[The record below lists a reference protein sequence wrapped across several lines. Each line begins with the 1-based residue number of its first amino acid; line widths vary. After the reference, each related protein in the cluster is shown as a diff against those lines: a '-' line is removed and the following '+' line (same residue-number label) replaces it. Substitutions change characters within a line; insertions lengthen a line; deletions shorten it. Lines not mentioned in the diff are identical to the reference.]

1 MGNGTSEPSVQPL
14 DPQLFRG
21 DILINQ
27 TFMYDV
33 TIHHTTQKAFSKY
46 RIIRFKQI
54 DRQNEGLMKLKNR
67 PNMQFCLEKHFQLPE
82 LLKNASIPA
91 RCRHPSIL
99 CVQRTISDPINN
111 CLYFVTEPC
120 LPLNV
125 LIKFCSETDVL
136 RGARSMLLALKFVHS
151 SLNSS
156 HNNLRLNSILMNK
169 HIIELLERLYEETD
183 QPVTYAYSRTH
194 PFCYDVYMF
203 SRLFTQIIKEYCSDS
218 MLFIDF
224 LQVLHKSC
232 MHPQP
237 RVRLPPG
244 HLLAHPLFQ
253 HPLISS
259 VEFFENYMTYSD
271 SERIHFFRTFN
282 EKIAKHLTD
291 DVLCG
296 TVLPRCF
303 QNNIFLDPPSHG
315 LIAQILHPYDDSQL
329 DDKIPATELDVS
341 HRSCV
346 SYTAFTT
353 YFAPLVLSK
362 FRLHERLTRI
372 ILLTNFTGYVHLFQ
386 PNDLKDTVLPEVCM
400 GVFDRYDPL
409 SSLSLQAV
417 GMLSSVLGATYTL
430 NALRETENRL
440 RRLNR
445 FSIDA
450 PKHESQLWPR
460 AHLFSEAAPK
470 ISRQQRE
477 LPLCELSLSA
487 TESTGAQRKSLSLAQ
502 MAALSANYEPNSNAK
517 LLDDIFIEDGH
528 ASRPT
533 SLTGSVIRVSEAR
546 YVNASTLMSVNEPPS
561 VDGACAQQS
570 PSPVN
575 HWTSSSSSCPTNSEC
590 TPNGNIHYDDG
601 PEPEIDSTKIMKDV
615 QNHTEKTTSGV
626 HGEVSSSQSNRSKYC
641 ESDHLTDCVHP
652 AKNFPLNSTDLPS
665 EKPSGLL
672 ISPGVHVV
680 KDEAPGNGW
689 EDAWDFDP

>member
-33 TIHHTTQKAFSKY
+33 TIHHTTQKAFSKH
-46 RIIRFKQI
+46 RIIRFKQV

-67 PNMQFCLEKHFQLPE
+67 PNMQFCLEKHFQLSE

-99 CVQRTISDPINN
+99 CVQRTISDLINN

-120 LPLNV
+120 LPLSV
-125 LIKFCSETDVL
+125 LIKSCSETDVL
-136 RGARSMLLALKFVHS
+136 RGARSMLLALKFIHS

-156 HNNLRLNSILMNK
+156 HNNLRLNSILVSPESEWKLSGFEYTLPFDQMNK

-203 SRLFTQIIKEYCSDS
+203 SRLFTQIIKEYCSGTQTRLLDA
-218 MLFIDF
+218 
-224 LQVLHKSC
+224 
-232 MHPQP
+232 
-237 RVRLPPG
+237 VRR
-244 HLLAHPLFQ
+244 LLASFTQVMYASATENQVTSGASFSSSIVPVGFVLILCFLFVVVHLTDLR

-271 SERIHFFRTFN
+271 SERTDFFRTFN

-291 DVLCG
+291 DVLCR
-296 TVLPRCF
+296 TVLPKCL
-303 QNNIFLDPPSHG
+303 QNSIFLDPPSHG

-329 DDKIPATELDVS
+329 DSKVPATELDVS

-386 PNDLKDTVLPEVCM
+386 PSDLRDTVLLEVCM

-409 SSLSLQAV
+409 SSLSLQAI

-430 NALRETENRL
+430 NVLRETENRL
-440 RRLNR
+440 RRLNK
-445 FSIDA
+445 FSTDA
-450 PKHESQLWPR
+450 PKHEPQLWPR

-477 LPLCELSLSA
+477 LPLCELALSA

-502 MAALSANYEPNSNAK
+502 MAALSPNYEPNSNAK

-546 YVNASTLMSVNEPPS
+546 YVNSSTLIPVNETPS
-561 VDGACAQQS
+561 VGGACLQQS

-575 HWTSSSSSCPTNSEC
+575 HSTFSSSSICPTISEC
-590 TPNGNIHYDDG
+590 TPNGNVHYGDE
-601 PEPEIDSTKIMKDV
+601 PEPEIDSTKIVEDV
-615 QNHTEKTTSGV
+615 QNHTT
-626 HGEVSSSQSNRSKYC
+626 
-641 ESDHLTDCVHP
+641 
-652 AKNFPLNSTDLPS
+652 
-665 EKPSGLL
+665 
-672 ISPGVHVV
+672 
-680 KDEAPGNGW
+680 PGNGW